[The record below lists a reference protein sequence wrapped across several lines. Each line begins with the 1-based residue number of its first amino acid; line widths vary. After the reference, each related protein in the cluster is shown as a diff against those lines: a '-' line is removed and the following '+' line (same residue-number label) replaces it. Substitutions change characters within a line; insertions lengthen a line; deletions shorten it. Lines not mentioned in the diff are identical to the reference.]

1 MDQTLPLF
9 PESTEV
15 TINHLLADDDSVT
28 ISTAE
33 SCTGGNIAGRITS
46 VAGSSSYFHGGLV
59 AYDNEIK
66 IRVLGVPEAIIR
78 QFGAVS
84 EQCAEAMASGAAEL
98 FRTTFAVSSTGIAG
112 PGGGTR
118 TKPVGLVYIGTYGP
132 NGIDIR
138 EFHFSGDRRSI
149 VDQSTAE
156 ALKALATA
164 IEQYRSSTGS
174 STQGRSNP

>member
-1 MDQTLPLF
+1 MDQTFPLF
-9 PESTEV
+9 PEPAEV
-15 TINHLLADDDSVT
+15 TISRLLADDASVT

-46 VAGSSSYFHGGLV
+46 IAGSSAYFHGGLV

-66 IRVLGVPEAIIR
+66 IRVLGVPEDIIR

-84 EQCAEAMASGAAEL
+84 EQCARAMASGAAEL
-98 FRTTFAVSSTGIAG
+98 FRTNFAVASTGIAG

-132 NGIDIR
+132 EGIAVN

-149 VDQSTAE
+149 VDQATTE
-156 ALKALATA
+156 ALNALAAA